1 MAGAP
6 RRVGLILLV
15 LLVGLTVASF
25 LGELVG
31 SSLPPGLLQTLLTR
45 GPMVGLTTPA
55 TLDLRF
61 LSFTL
66 GLAVK
71 VTLPGALGLLVVAV
85 VLLRRL

>member
-6 RRVGLILLV
+6 HRVGLILLV
-15 LLVGLTVASF
+15 LLVGLTVGSF

-31 SSLPPGLLQTLLTR
+31 SSLPSGLLQTLLTR

>member
-1 MAGAP
+1 LAGAP

-31 SSLPPGLLQTLLTR
+31 SSLPSGLLQTLLTR

-71 VTLPGALGLLVVAV
+71 VTLPGAFGLLVVAV

>member
-15 LLVGLTVASF
+15 LLLGLVVGSF
-25 LGELVG
+25 FGELVG
-31 SSLPPGLLQTLLTR
+31 SSLPSGLLQTLLTR

-66 GLAVK
+66 GLAIK
-71 VTLPGALGLLVVAV
+71 VTLPGVLGLLVVAV

>member
-1 MAGAP
+1 MAWAP
-6 RRVGLILLV
+6 HRVGLILLV
-15 LLVGLTVASF
+15 LLVGLTVGSF

-31 SSLPPGLLQTLLTR
+31 SSLPSGLLQTLLTR

>member
-15 LLVGLTVASF
+15 LLVGLTVASL

-31 SSLPPGLLQTLLTR
+31 SSLPSGLFQTFLTR

>member
-31 SSLPPGLLQTLLTR
+31 SSLPSGLLQTLLTR

-71 VTLPGALGLLVVAV
+71 VTLPGAFGLLVVAV

>member
-31 SSLPPGLLQTLLTR
+31 SSLPSGLLQTLLTR

>member
-6 RRVGLILLV
+6 YRVGLILLV
-15 LLVGLTVASF
+15 LLVGLTVGSF

-31 SSLPPGLLQTLLTR
+31 SSLPSGLLQTLLTR

-66 GLAVK
+66 GLALK